1 MKDLRQCRTF
11 IGVTKSATTTAPG
24 APATSV
30 RRQQLEALFT
40 EHGRAVFAFARR
52 RATAADAD
60 DVVSETFLVAWR
72 RLDDVPSEPLPWLL
86 GVARKCLAN
95 VNRREGRQAALY
107 QRLAETTRLS
117 SAGLESP
124 IDRDSS
130 PAVLDALS
138 HLTVG
143 ERDVLTLLAWE
154 GLTPDE
160 AAVALGCSRATVYVR
175 LHRARKRFSA
185 ALFQT
190 TENQETR

>member
-1 MKDLRQCRTF
+1 
-11 IGVTKSATTTAPG
+11 VTKSATTTAPG

-175 LHRARKRFSA
+175 LHRARRRFSA